1 MLSPLLRFPFI
12 LSLPLYSAAW
22 ARQSLPLRS
31 TIAPFMSTSKPAEE
45 VCSPQLKILGV
56 CGGIG
61 SGKSTAC
68 KLLVSELHCA
78 AHIGTYV
85 RVTHS
90 LTHSFGTTTIT
101 RSTGNLTL
109 SFWIYPYQDADSIAH
124 TVYRPGSQAV
134 KDVAEAFG
142 SDNVI
147 DSNGEI
153 DRKKLGSIV
162 FSDLE
167 DMKKLERIV
176 WPHVK
181 QDILDQIQR
190 IKDEWKGDGLP
201 IVVVEAAVLLDADWQ
216 GMMSGVLVVTASPS
230 VALDRLVENR
240 GLSREEA
247 EKRVAAQL
255 SRRGIGNLEE
265 EVRNKVVTAVID
277 NSGSL
282 DDLQQALSQT
292 VGNASTWYL

>member
-1 MLSPLLRFPFI
+1 VSVVVSDPGSPLLANSWFRNCTAPLI
-12 LSLPLYSAAW
+12 LVRTSESL
-22 ARQSLPLRS
+22 
-31 TIAPFMSTSKPAEE
+31 
-45 VCSPQLKILGV
+45 
-56 CGGIG
+56 
-61 SGKSTAC
+61 
-68 KLLVSELHCA
+68 
-78 AHIGTYV
+78 
-85 RVTHS
+85 THS

>member
-1 MLSPLLRFPFI
+1 LQTLGFGTALR
-12 LSLPLYSAAW
+12 
-22 ARQSLPLRS
+22 RS
-31 TIAPFMSTSKPAEE
+31 YW
-45 VCSPQLKILGV
+45 
-56 CGGIG
+56 
-61 SGKSTAC
+61 
-68 KLLVSELHCA
+68 
-78 AHIGTYV
+78 YV
-85 RVTHS
+85 RPSHS
-90 LTHSFGTTTIT
+90 LTHSLGTTTIT
-101 RSTGNLTL
+101 RSTRNLTL